1 MKPALLVIDMQNA
14 FFEDGALDA
23 QRSRVVSAC
32 NELIAEARKSGAP
45 ALIVRTEHERDRS
58 TWTLSMLDDDQGF
71 AFHGTEQA
79 ESLPELDVAGLP
91 HMVKRRDSAFWGTD
105 LLQRVRTWGV
115 DTLLLAGVSIHLC
128 LAQTASDAYANNLR
142 VAFAGDAMGA
152 EAPDRA
158 EAMLAVLLKEY
169 RQSQLTQTDAL
180 ALLRG

>member
-1 MKPALLVIDMQNA
+1 MKTALLVIDMQNA
-14 FFEDGALDA
+14 FFEDDALAA
-23 QRSRVVSAC
+23 QRSQVASAC

-45 ALIVRTEHERDRS
+45 VLIVRTEHERDSS
-58 TWTLSMLDDDQGF
+58 TWTLSMLDDGRGF

-79 ESLPELDVAGLP
+79 EPLEELDIAGLP

-152 EAPDRA
+152 GPHDRA
-158 EAMLAVLLKEY
+158 EAMLDILLKEY
-169 RQSQLTQTDAL
+169 RQSRLSQEDSL
-180 ALLRG
+180 ALLRR

>member
-1 MKPALLVIDMQNA
+1 MRTALLVIDMQNA

-23 QRSRVVSAC
+23 QRGRVVGAC
-32 NELIAEARKSGAP
+32 NELIAEARKSGTP
-45 ALIVRTEHERDRS
+45 ILIVRTEHERDRS

-71 AFHGTEQA
+71 SFHGTRQA
-79 ESLPELDVAGLP
+79 EPLPELDIAGLP

-105 LLQRVRTWGV
+105 LLQRLRTWEV
-115 DTLLLAGVSIHLC
+115 DTVLLAGVSIHLC

-142 VAFAGDAMGA
+142 VAFAGEAMGA

-158 EAMLAVLLKEY
+158 EAMLDVLLKEY
-169 RQSQLTQTDAL
+169 RQSRLSQDDAL